1 MPAVPGSAGLEH
13 AAGCWKQLCRN
24 TMQNSKEINF
34 FSFFLMTDLCSEAS
48 ELTVVL
54 KEAVE
59 IPILSVDFF
68 F

>member
-1 MPAVPGSAGLEH
+1 
-13 AAGCWKQLCRN
+13 
-24 TMQNSKEINF
+24 
-34 FSFFLMTDLCSEAS
+34 MTDLCSEAS

-68 F
+68 FKAPMNGCYSTESISLWLGTACDSLW